1 MVKMKKFG
9 LIALLAI
16 LISACGSE
24 EKTAQENK
32 DSEILVVTKI
42 VDLNDR
48 FTKIFVEKYNRE
60 QLTLIQDSIKMELD
74 LLKKDFP
81 TSDTLPSMLFLAGE
95 AAMKVSKGD
104 DAIAYF
110 SELVENHPDHDQV
123 DKAMYFIGYTY
134 EVVLQNIEKAKEAYK
149 KLAREKPN
157 SDWGENARS
166 QVLYINSKSPTQDAM
181 NDEAVIDTA
190 DQK

>member
-1 MVKMKKFG
+1 MKNFS
-9 LIALLAI
+9 LIALLTI

-24 EKTAQENK
+24 EQNAQENK
-32 DSEILVVTKI
+32 DSELLVVTQI
-42 VDLNDR
+42 VELNDR
-48 FTKIFVEKYNRE
+48 FSKIFVEKYNRE
-60 QLTLIQDSIKMELD
+60 KLTLIQDSMKIQLEA
-74 LLKKDFP
+74 LKKDFP
-81 TSDTLPSMLFLAGE
+81 AADTLPSMLFLAGE
-95 AAMKVSKGD
+95 SAMKVSRGD

-110 SELVENHPDHDQV
+110 TELVENHPDHPQV

-134 EVVLQNIEKAKEAYK
+134 EVVLQNVEKAKEAYK

-181 NDEAVIDTA
+181 NDEAAIDTA